1 MPTSLQLLDYP
12 LVWWPPCSRRSSLT
26 LSDEVND
33 VVGVEAELVSVLGI
47 VGVQCPALGYLRL
60 GLGLGL
66 GSAPCRCGAACH
78 QPTSTVGLQRKAVR
92 LWDQAELSV
101 PTPGRQSHI
110 GACTEGFKSEFY
122 IY

>member
-1 MPTSLQLLDYP
+1 M
-12 LVWWPPCSRRSSLT
+12 WRPPCSRRSSLT
-26 LSDEVND
+26 FSDEVND
-33 VVGVEAELVSVLGI
+33 VIGVEAELVSVLGI
-47 VGVQCPALGYLRL
+47 IGVQCPALGYLRL

-66 GSAPCRCGAACH
+66 GLGSAPGRCGAACH
-78 QPTSTVGLQRKAVR
+78 LPTSTAGLERKAVR

-110 GACTEGFKSEFY
+110 GACTEGFKPEFY